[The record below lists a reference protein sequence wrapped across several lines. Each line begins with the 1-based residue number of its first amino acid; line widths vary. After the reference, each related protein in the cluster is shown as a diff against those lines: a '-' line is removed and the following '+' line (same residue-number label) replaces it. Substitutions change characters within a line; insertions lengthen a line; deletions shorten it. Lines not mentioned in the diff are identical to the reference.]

1 MSGGDWKAM
10 FKAVQENNLELVT
23 VYLNHGIDPNY
34 QHPEFMALPL
44 AESVRYR
51 HIEIMELLL
60 ANGANPVLK
69 ELETG
74 MNSLEIARKMKHEE
88 SIVLLTRSRS

>member
-10 FKAVQENNLELVT
+10 FQAVQENNLELVRL
-23 VYLNHGIDPNY
+23 YLNHGIDPNY

-44 AESVRYR
+44 AESVRYH
-51 HIEIMELLL
+51 HIEIMKVLL
-60 ANGANPVLK
+60 AHGANPSIK

-74 MNSLEIARKMKHEE
+74 MNSLEIAHKMKHQE
-88 SIVLLTRSRS
+88 SIELLTRNMS